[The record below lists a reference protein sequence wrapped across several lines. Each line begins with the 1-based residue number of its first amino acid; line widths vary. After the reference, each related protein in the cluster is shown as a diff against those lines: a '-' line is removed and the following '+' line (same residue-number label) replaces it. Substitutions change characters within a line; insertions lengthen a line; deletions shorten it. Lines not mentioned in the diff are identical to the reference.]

1 MRINAIFAVG
11 KIRIQFALFQVT
23 LVIPM
28 LENYR
33 HCCWLCMICCCLCS
47 GKLKGGIF

>member
-1 MRINAIFAVG
+1 VRIIVIYTVG
-11 KIRIQFALFQVT
+11 KIRIQFALFKFT

-33 HCCWLCMICCCLCS
+33 HCWWLCMICCCLCS
-47 GKLKGGIF
+47 GKLKRGII